1 MKCLNYDPCYQ
12 PYVKEQKKKIISIQ
26 KWLYSKRK
34 KWGLMGGLKI

>member
-12 PYVKEQKKKIISIQ
+12 PYVKIKSKKKSIQ